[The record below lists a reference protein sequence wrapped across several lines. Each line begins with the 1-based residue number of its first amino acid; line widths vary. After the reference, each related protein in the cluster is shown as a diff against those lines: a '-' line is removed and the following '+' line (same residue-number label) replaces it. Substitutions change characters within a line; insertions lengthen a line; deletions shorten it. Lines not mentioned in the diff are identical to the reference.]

1 LGERRAR
8 VVVLLSLATLVVEL
22 VAGWL
27 TGSMALVADGW
38 HMATHVGAV
47 GLAWLA
53 YHYGRHG
60 DRLGRFAFGPA
71 KVNAL
76 AGYTNALLLGGAAL
90 LLAGESLHRLREAHP
105 IRFGE
110 ALPVAVLGLLVN
122 VVAALL
128 LGRPKDGHH
137 DHNLRAVY
145 LHVLADAMTSVL
157 AIGALLGGSLAGWR
171 GLDPAAGLIGAAV
184 ILVWAVGLARRTA
197 GELMD
202 MTGEASTLRARVIA
216 RLESE
221 GDLRIEEIRI
231 WPLGG
236 GVHGCTVRAV
246 SHASR
251 SAAEL
256 KEQILAVCTFGH
268 LSVEVHAA
276 DTNAAAFVRSR
287 SAAS

>member
-8 VVVLLSLATLVVEL
+8 VIVLLSLATMVVEL
-22 VAGWL
+22 AAGWL

-53 YHYGRHG
+53 YHYGRRG

-90 LLAGESLHRLREAHP
+90 LLASESLHRLSEAYP

-122 VVAALL
+122 ILAALL
-128 LGRPKDGHH
+128 LGSPNDGHH

-145 LHVLADAMTSVL
+145 LHVLADVMTSVL
-157 AIGALLGGSLAGWR
+157 AIAALVGGRLAGWR
-171 GLDPAAGLIGAAV
+171 GLDPAAGLVGAAV
-184 ILVWAVGLARRTA
+184 ILFWAVGLVRRTA
-197 GELMD
+197 GELID
-202 MTGEASTLRARVIA
+202 MTSDASSLRARVVA
-216 RLESE
+216 CLESE
-221 GDLRIEEIRI
+221 GDMRVEEVRV

-236 GVHGCTVRAV
+236 GVHGCTVRAITRT
-246 SHASR
+246 SHST
-251 SAAEL
+251 AEL
-256 KEQILAVCTFGH
+256 KERILAVYTFGH
-268 LSVEVHAA
+268 LSIEVHAA
-276 DTNAAAFVRSR
+276 DASEARDR
-287 SAAS
+287 PQSAAG

>member
-1 LGERRAR
+1 
-8 VVVLLSLATLVVEL
+8 
-22 VAGWL
+22 
-27 TGSMALVADGW
+27 
-38 HMATHVGAV
+38 
-47 GLAWLA
+47 
-53 YHYGRHG
+53 
-60 DRLGRFAFGPA
+60 
-71 KVNAL
+71 
-76 AGYTNALLLGGAAL
+76 
-90 LLAGESLHRLREAHP
+90 
-105 IRFGE
+105 
-110 ALPVAVLGLLVN
+110 
-122 VVAALL
+122 
-128 LGRPKDGHH
+128 
-137 DHNLRAVY
+137 
-145 LHVLADAMTSVL
+145 
-157 AIGALLGGSLAGWR
+157 LAGWR

>member
-1 LGERRAR
+1 
-8 VVVLLSLATLVVEL
+8 VVVLLSLATMVVEL
-22 VAGWL
+22 AAGWL

-53 YHYGRHG
+53 YHYGRRGH
-60 DRLGRFAFGPA
+60 RLGRFAFGPA

-90 LLAGESLHRLREAHP
+90 LLAGESLHRLSEAHP
-105 IRFGE
+105 TRFGE
-110 ALPVAVLGLLVN
+110 ALPVAVLGLVVN
-122 VVAALL
+122 VVTALL
-128 LGRPKDGHH
+128 LGSPKDGHH

-145 LHVLADAMTSVL
+145 LHVLADALTSVL
-157 AIGALLGGSLAGWR
+157 AIGALLGGSLGGWR
-171 GLDPAAGLIGAAV
+171 GLDPAAGLVGAAV

-202 MTGEASTLRARVIA
+202 MTSDGSSLRARLVA
-216 RLESE
+216 CLESE
-221 GDLRIEEIRI
+221 GDVRVEEVRV

-236 GVHGCTVRAV
+236 GARGCTVRAV
-246 SHASR
+246 THPSR
-251 SAAEL
+251 SAADL
-256 KEQILAVCTFGH
+256 KERILAVCAFGH
-268 LSVEVHAA
+268 LAVEVHPA
-276 DTNAAAFVRSR
+276 DAGAGAFVRSA